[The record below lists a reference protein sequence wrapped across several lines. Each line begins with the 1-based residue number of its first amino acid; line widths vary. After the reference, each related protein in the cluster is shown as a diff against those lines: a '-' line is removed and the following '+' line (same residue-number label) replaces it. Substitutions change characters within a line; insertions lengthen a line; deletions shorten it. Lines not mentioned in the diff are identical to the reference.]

1 MIPRRF
7 ALVAGLAVVVA
18 AAAWVAVNANNA
30 PHYGAAAR
38 EAWREVEQQFRAR
51 ADMVPE
57 IIAMV
62 ETVNATQGALVEQLR
77 DAQAKVLALPAQPEA
92 PTDPARFRTFMDTQ
106 DNLSRTLGKVMDLMN
121 LYPDRRSNP
130 EIRQV
135 LDALETRENR
145 IVVARSDFVNLA
157 RNYNLSISRVPDRWV
172 ALAFLGPQPLMIETF
187 DRPRNS

>member
-1 MIPRRF
+1 MISRRF
-7 ALVAGLAVVVA
+7 ALVAGLAVIVA
-18 AAAWVAVNANNA
+18 AVAWVAVSANNA

-62 ETVNATQGALVEQLR
+62 EAVNPTQGALIERLR
-77 DAQAKVLALPAQPEA
+77 EAQAAVLALPPQPEA
-92 PTDPARFRTFMDTQ
+92 PTDPVRFRTFMDTQ

>member
-18 AAAWVAVNANNA
+18 AAAWVTVNANNA